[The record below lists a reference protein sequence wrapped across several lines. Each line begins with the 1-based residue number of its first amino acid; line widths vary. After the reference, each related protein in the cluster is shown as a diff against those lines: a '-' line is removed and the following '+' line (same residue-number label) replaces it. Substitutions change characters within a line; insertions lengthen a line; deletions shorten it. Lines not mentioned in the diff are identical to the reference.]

1 MNPNDLR
8 ARVEA
13 HIRACIDWEAWERC
27 RLAEEAEKDS
37 INRVVGEMIISG
49 LASKKSPPQ

>member
-13 HIRACIDWEAWERC
+13 HIRAYIDWEAWERC

-49 LASKKSPPQ
+49 